1 MKSICEQTLNQ
12 YEPFFIEILC
22 GFSKAHSTQ
31 QALFKLWVSWQNS
44 IDKQEVVVSVLMDLS
59 KACDSLPHDLLL
71 AKLDAHGLY
80 FL

>member
-31 QALFKLWVSWQNS
+31 QALFKL
-44 IDKQEVVVSVLMDLS
+44 
-59 KACDSLPHDLLL
+59 
-71 AKLDAHGLY
+71 
-80 FL
+80 

>member
-1 MKSICEQTLNQ
+1 MKGICEQTLNQ
-12 YEPFFIEILC
+12 C

-31 QALFKLWVSWQNS
+31 QALFKLCVSWQNS

-59 KACDSLPHDLLL
+59 KASDSLPHDLLL